1 MRLRLIGKWDAKRY
15 GEKIQVEERK
25 ELSEATDEE
34 LEAAL
39 KKRLRELQDD
49 EIDIKALLD
58 STDEAA

>member
-1 MRLRLIGKWDAKRY
+1 
-15 GEKIQVEERK
+15 
-25 ELSEATDEE
+25 LSEATDEE

-39 KKRLRELQDD
+39 KKRLRELQDN